1 MVTEP
6 LDRSVLSYMHHQLI
20 ILDEDTDAATA
31 VKLMHDKKAETII
44 VKNKSDEHVGIIT
57 DSDILDKI
65 VMRGEDSDEVAIK
78 TIMTSPLITISA
90 KANARQALELMRLNV
105 IKRIPVTDNIHI
117 LGMVTQEGLAH
128 AIRTSVLE
136 KTFRPYRAVIREH
149 YKPIWG
155 NLGFILQFAG
165 LLFIGPAILATIFNE
180 MVSAVGIFL
189 CIIFMFVTGF
199 VLNSYGE
206 KTPLNLRQA
215 SVLMVSSFVLLS
227 FFGSIPYMYV
237 NPFGAGIDP
246 LTLFIKSFF
255 ESASG
260 FTTTGLS
267 QLLNPEDLPK
277 SFDFYRSFTQWIG
290 GLSFVYLIITFFYP
304 EKKLAY
310 MKGMIGG
317 GGLKLKQLLLT
328 ITVIFTIYTVILT
341 TLLYLFGYQT
351 AVYNISLIFST
362 VTGGGFTPTSTS
374 IDSDDTKQMFILIA
388 GMIISAL
395 PFAFHYAI
403 FSKEMHTTKMRPEIY
418 TYFGIIAISIIVFY
432 FIIASTTDLQSM
444 SIFAIFHVVSAST
457 NTGFQFID
465 MSLLSDE
472 GKLYLIILMLI
483 GGTAFSTAGG
493 IKVGRILQIVQKLT
507 KKRFVADTSTRSISG
522 ISSRYQNG
530 YGYNKQEPKSE
541 KIREEKAFRET
552 LLIIVLFVV
561 VSFITAIVLWIVEG
575 KDFLNSLFESVS
587 AITTTGITAG
597 ITTPNMN
604 IISQIFL
611 IFNMIAGRF
620 EIIAIV
626 YFFLEISRR
635 KH

>member
-6 LDRSVLSYMHHQLI
+6 LDRSVLSYMHHRLI

-44 VKNKSDEHVGIIT
+44 VKNKSDEYVGIIT

-78 TIMTSPLITISA
+78 NIMTSPLITISA

-267 QLLNPEDLPK
+267 QLLQPEDLPK

-351 AVYNISLIFST
+351 AIYNISLIFST
-362 VTGGGFTPTSTS
+362 VTGGGFIPTSTS
-374 IDSDDTKQMFILIA
+374 INYDDTVQMFILIA

-465 MSLLSDE
+465 MSLLPDE
-472 GKLYLIILMLI
+472 GKIYLIILMLI

-493 IKVGRILQIVQKLT
+493 IKVGRLLQIVQKGT

-552 LLIIVLFVV
+552 LLIIVLFIV
-561 VSFITAIVLWIVEG
+561 VSFITAFVIWIVEG
-575 KDFLNSLFESVS
+575 RDFLNSLFESVS
-587 AITTTGITAG
+587 AITTTGISAG

>member
-6 LDRSVLSYMHHQLI
+6 LDRSVLSHLHHQLV
-20 ILDEDTDAATA
+20 ILNEDTDAATA

-44 VKNKSDEHVGIIT
+44 VKNEKDEYVGIVT

-65 VMRGEDSDEVAIK
+65 VMRGEDSDQVPIRN
-78 TIMTSPLITISA
+78 IMSSPMLTISA
-90 KANARQALELMRLNV
+90 KANVRQALELMRLNNV
-105 IKRIPVTDNIHI
+105 KRIPVTDNIHI
-117 LGMVTQEGLAH
+117 LGIVTQEGLAN

-165 LLFIGPAILATIFNE
+165 LLFIGPAFLATIYNE
-180 MVSAVGIFL
+180 MISAVGIFL

-215 SVLMVSSFVLLS
+215 AVLMVSSFVLLS

-237 NPFGAGIDP
+237 NPFGQGIDP
-246 LTLFIKSFF
+246 FTLFVKSFF

-267 QLLNPEDLPK
+267 QLLHPEDLPR

-304 EKKLAY
+304 EKKLAH

-341 TLLYLFGYQT
+341 TLLYLFGYES
-351 AVYNISLIFST
+351 AIYNISLIFST
-362 VTGGGFTPTSTS
+362 VTGGGFIPTSTS
-374 IDSDDTKQMFILIA
+374 IDYNDVFQMVVLMA

-418 TYFGIIAISIIVFY
+418 TYFGIIGVSIIIFY
-432 FIIASTTDLQSM
+432 FIIASTATNLESM
-444 SIFAIFHVVSAST
+444 SIFAVFHVISAST

-465 MSLLSDE
+465 MSLLSNE
-472 GKLYLIILMLI
+472 GKIYLIIIMLI

-493 IKVGRILQIVQKLT
+493 IKVGRLLQIVQKAT
-507 KKRFVADTSTRSISG
+507 KKKFVADTSTRSISG

-530 YGYNKQEPKSE
+530 INKEGPKSE
-541 KIREEKAFRET
+541 KIREEKAFKET
-552 LLIIVLFVV
+552 LLIIVLFIV
-561 VSFITAIVLWIVEG
+561 VSFITAIVLWYVEQ
-575 KDFLNSLFESVS
+575 KEFLDSLFESVS
-587 AITTTGITAG
+587 AITTTGISAG
-597 ITTPNMN
+597 ITSPDMS

-626 YFFLEISRR
+626 YFFLEISKR

>member
-78 TIMTSPLITISA
+78 TIMSSPLITISA

-117 LGMVTQEGLAH
+117 LGLVTQEGLAH

-215 SVLMVSSFVLLS
+215 SVLMVSSFVLLG

-267 QLLNPEDLPK
+267 QLLHPQDYQKALTFTVRLP
-277 SFDFYRSFTQWIG
+277 
-290 GLSFVYLIITFFYP
+290 
-304 EKKLAY
+304 
-310 MKGMIGG
+310 
-317 GGLKLKQLLLT
+317 
-328 ITVIFTIYTVILT
+328 
-341 TLLYLFGYQT
+341 
-351 AVYNISLIFST
+351 
-362 VTGGGFTPTSTS
+362 
-374 IDSDDTKQMFILIA
+374 
-388 GMIISAL
+388 
-395 PFAFHYAI
+395 
-403 FSKEMHTTKMRPEIY
+403 
-418 TYFGIIAISIIVFY
+418 
-432 FIIASTTDLQSM
+432 
-444 SIFAIFHVVSAST
+444 
-457 NTGFQFID
+457 
-465 MSLLSDE
+465 
-472 GKLYLIILMLI
+472 
-483 GGTAFSTAGG
+483 
-493 IKVGRILQIVQKLT
+493 
-507 KKRFVADTSTRSISG
+507 
-522 ISSRYQNG
+522 NG
-530 YGYNKQEPKSE
+530 
-541 KIREEKAFRET
+541 
-552 LLIIVLFVV
+552 
-561 VSFITAIVLWIVEG
+561 
-575 KDFLNSLFESVS
+575 
-587 AITTTGITAG
+587 
-597 ITTPNMN
+597 
-604 IISQIFL
+604 
-611 IFNMIAGRF
+611 
-620 EIIAIV
+620 
-626 YFFLEISRR
+626 
-635 KH
+635 

>member
-6 LDRSVLSYMHHQLI
+6 LDRSVLSYMHHQFV
-20 ILDEDTDAATA
+20 ILDENTDSAAA
-31 VKLMHDKKAETII
+31 VKQMHDKKAETII
-44 VKNKSDEHVGIIT
+44 VKNEKNEYVGIIT

-65 VMRGEDSDEVAIK
+65 VMRGEDSDQVPLRAI
-78 TIMTSPLITISA
+78 MSSPILTISA
-90 KANARQALELMRLNV
+90 KANVRQALELMRLNV
-105 IKRIPVTDNIHI
+105 VKRIPITDNIHI
-117 LGMVTQEGLAH
+117 LGIVTQEGLAN

-165 LLFIGPAILATIFNE
+165 LLFIGPAFLATIFNE

-189 CIIFMFVTGF
+189 CIILMFVTGF

-237 NPFGAGIDP
+237 NPFGEGIDP
-246 LTLFIKSFF
+246 LTLFVKSFF

-267 QLLNPEDLPK
+267 QLLHPEELPK

-290 GLSFVYLIITFFYP
+290 GLSFVYLVITFFYP
-304 EKKLAY
+304 EKKLAH

-328 ITVIFTIYTVILT
+328 ITVIFTIYTVVLT
-341 TLLYLFGYQT
+341 TLLYLLGYET
-351 AVYNISLIFST
+351 AIYNISLIFST
-362 VTGGGFTPTSTS
+362 VTGGGFIPTSTS
-374 IDSDDTKQMFILIA
+374 IDYNDIFQMFILMA

-395 PFAFHYAI
+395 PFAFHYAV

-418 TYFGIIAISIIVFY
+418 TYFGIIAVSIIIFY
-432 FIIASTTDLQSM
+432 FIIASTTDLQSLSM
-444 SIFAIFHVVSAST
+444 SAIFHVVSAST

-465 MSLLSDE
+465 ISLLSDE
-472 GKLYLIILMLI
+472 GKIYLIILMLI

-493 IKVGRILQIVQKLT
+493 IKVGRILQIVQKVT
-507 KKRFVADTSTRSISG
+507 KKRFIADTSTRSISG

-530 YGYNKQEPKSE
+530 LNKAEPKSE
-541 KIREEKAFRET
+541 KFKEEKAFRET
-552 LLIIVLFVV
+552 LLIILLFVV
-561 VSFITAIVLWIVEG
+561 VSFVTATVIWYVEQ

-587 AITTTGITAG
+587 AITTTGISTG
-597 ITTPNMN
+597 ITSPDMN

-611 IFNMIAGRF
+611 IFNMISGRF